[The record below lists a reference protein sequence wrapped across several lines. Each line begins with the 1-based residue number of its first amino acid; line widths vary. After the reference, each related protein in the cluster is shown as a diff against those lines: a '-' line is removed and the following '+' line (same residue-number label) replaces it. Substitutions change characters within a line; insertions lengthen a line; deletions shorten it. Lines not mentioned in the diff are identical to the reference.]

1 MWINESLAIAAQLS
15 KSINDWVEREK
26 NVVVFDLKEQD
37 DKQKYEELVSV
48 LCSFIIGK
56 QTFKCTYV
64 GSNMSQHW

>member
-1 MWINESLAIAAQLS
+1 M
-15 KSINDWVEREK
+15 
-26 NVVVFDLKEQD
+26 VVFNLKEQD

-64 GSNMSQHW
+64 GSNMSQH